1 MCKILY
7 IIYAILNMQNKL
19 DEGISVMNKEG
30 G

>member
-1 MCKILY
+1 LY
-7 IIYAILNMQNKL
+7 IIYAILNMQNKT

>member
-1 MCKILY
+1 LY